1 MKPQKKIMFFRLLL
15 LFILIPLAD
24 LVLLLIASKYL
35 TWQVT
40 LLLVIVT
47 GVVGAWLARRQ
58 WQSLILRLQTR
69 HRPATLSEVLSDGA
83 MILFA
88 GALLITPGFI
98 TDLLGLSLLSPKFRA
113 WYRRFLA
120 QRMSDWLQIR
130 VFTSFDYEEEGVVEG
145 RARPASSPP
154 GNRLRSSND
163 ALSDRDRE
171 TW

>member
-1 MKPQKKIMFFRLLL
+1 MFFRLLL

-24 LVLLLIASKYL
+24 LVVLLIASKYL
-35 TWQVT
+35 TWPVT

-47 GVVGAWLARRQ
+47 GIVGASLARRQ
-58 WQSLILRLQTR
+58 WRSLILRLRTQ

-98 TDLLGLSLLSPKFRA
+98 TDLLGLSLLSPKYRE

-130 VFTSFDYEEEGVVEG
+130 VFTSFDYKEEGVVEG
-145 RARPASSPP
+145 RARPAPSSPS
-154 GNRLRSSND
+154 NRLRHSED
-163 ALSDRDRE
+163 LLSDRERE